1 MPSITATFETAKYRE
16 GGVIA
21 IPLNFAENVIVPSKS
36 ICRITRV
43 SGSDLTGVNY
53 RIIGKERAFEVVVE
67 VPPDRKGSFS
77 VEITGTVLNPSTRE
91 WDTVTVAASTVT
103 YDTRVPR
110 IVDYDIPAD
119 YTAGEKFDV
128 KLDVG
133 IVATGLHANNVQDVF
148 ILEGAA
154 NLMGTPTPYK
164 WTGTKPPDLQ
174 EVLPD
179 DLTSTDWTAL
189 ESPDANLPRT
199 QENNFDETGDQ
210 WHGESGRYFLVRW
223 TVSENTTGVFNMT
236 LREGM
241 LRGPVA

>member
-1 MPSITATFETAKYRE
+1 MPAITATFGTAKYRE

-21 IPLNFAENVIVPSKS
+21 IPLNFAADVIVPSKS
-36 ICRITRV
+36 ICRITHV

-53 RIIGKERAFEVVVE
+53 RIIGKGRAFEVVVE
-67 VPPDRKGSFS
+67 VPPDRKGSFAVS
-77 VEITGTVLNPSTRE
+77 ITGTVLNPSTRE
-91 WDTVTVAASTVT
+91 WDTVTVTASTVT
-103 YDTRVPR
+103 YDTRIPR

-119 YTAGEKFDV
+119 YTPGEKFDV

-164 WTGTKPPDLQ
+164 WTGTEPPNLQ
-174 EVLPD
+174 AVLPD

-199 QENNFDETGDQ
+199 KENNFDEAGEQ
-210 WHGESGRYFLVRW
+210 WHGESGQYFLVRW

-241 LRGPVA
+241 LRGPVS